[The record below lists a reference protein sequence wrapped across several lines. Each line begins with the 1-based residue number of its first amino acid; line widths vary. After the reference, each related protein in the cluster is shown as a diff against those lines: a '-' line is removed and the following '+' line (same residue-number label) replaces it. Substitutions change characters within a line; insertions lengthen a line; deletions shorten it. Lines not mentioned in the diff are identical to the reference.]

1 MRRVNFVGYGVKA
14 VLPVTVLLL
23 VLSGA
28 ARAESDANPMAARLS
43 AERGGDVEG
52 GLYSAGDD
60 RFLLEPYN
68 DKYLLRFEG
77 SNENFVLTVERG
89 SLGAR
94 VLKYDTGATAL
105 RVSIWGGLTLYTSEA
120 PGGVPATRQGDA
132 PPPALAPV
140 SVPDLTA
147 ALTDEAGHLA
157 YIQNVALHFSA
168 DPNVLAADGVTR
180 AVAFETLVNAVS
192 GIELFLTMP
201 SGRAA
206 FTRRINAVKVTEGS
220 HPGLTIAG
228 QNLLVSFVPGTGYE
242 GRASSHAVAHD
253 LAKLLVVRQ

>member
-1 MRRVNFVGYGVKA
+1 VR
-14 VLPVTVLLL
+14 
-23 VLSGA
+23 SGA
-28 ARAESDANPMAARLS
+28 KPVWPILVFLLALPCAAWAQSDAANPLAARLS
-43 AERGGDVEG
+43 AEHGGDVES

-77 SNENFVLTVERG
+77 SHENFVLTVERG
-89 SLGAR
+89 SLGAK

-120 PGGVPATRQGDA
+120 PGGMPATRQGDA
-132 PPPALAPV
+132 PPPVLAPV

-147 ALTDEAGHLA
+147 ALKDEQGHIA
-157 YIQNVALHFSA
+157 YIQNIALRFSA
-168 DPNVLAADGVTR
+168 DPSVLAADGLTR

-201 SGRAA
+201 SGRQA
-206 FTRRINAVKVTEGS
+206 FVHRINAVKLAEGS
-220 HPGLTIAG
+220 HPGLALAG
-228 QNLLVSFVPGTGYE
+228 QNLLVTFVPGTGFE
-242 GRASSHAVAHD
+242 GRPSSQAVAHD
-253 LAKLLVVRQ
+253 LAKLFALYP